1 VGVLWALGVLN
12 GEGVKGEDSGGD
24 DTEFYPYP

>member
-1 VGVLWALGVLN
+1 MVWALGVLN